1 MQVNPLYKLLK
12 PNSDQPTHIRLF
24 LYHKS
29 LNPGG
34 RFVWGTGKSIYPE
47 LWDDETQRPVNDRY
61 RIGKYK
67 SVDPYIKQHLANI
80 KTYLDRIDGEIS
92 KYFSSCEAQ
101 HLKPSKDGLK
111 SFLDEE
117 IKGIEP
123 EKEKRES
130 LNEYIARLIEEIDNG
145 TRTTPKGK
153 KYSHG
158 TIKNYLNFQNTWN
171 QYQEEVRR
179 KLNFDDVTI
188 QERDRFITW
197 CNEKP
202 QLTRTGKP
210 KVKNGEPVIGLG
222 LNTIGRHIR
231 ILKTILGAA
240 FDEGLHTNIDYQKS
254 QFRTVSEDVDS
265 IFLTEDELAAIINLE
280 LTGRLDQSRDVF
292 VCGCRVSQRWSD
304 YSRLS
309 SSMITTTNNGNKVI
323 KLTQKKTGITVT
335 IPLHPD
341 VKRILDKYDGRL
353 PDLHAQK
360 LNDDLKEIG
369 RLAGVNTI
377 TTVEKTI
384 GGSKEKTTLPKYN
397 FLVSHS
403 ARRTGASLMYLAGI
417 PALDVAK
424 ITGHST
430 ERNLLKYLKI
440 DREVAADRL
449 SKNPFFRNLKIAK

>member
-47 LWDDETQRPVNDRY
+47 LWDDETQRPVDDRY

-67 SVDPYIKQHLANI
+67 SADPYIKQHLTNL
-80 KTYLDRIDGEIS
+80 KTYLDRIDASIS

-101 HLKPSKDGLK
+101 QLKPSKDGLK

-123 EKEKRES
+123 EQEKRES
-130 LNEYIARLIEEIDNG
+130 LNEYIGRFIEEIDNG

-153 KYSHG
+153 RYSHG
-158 TIKNYLNFQNTWN
+158 TIKNYIGFQNIWAE
-171 QYQEEVRR
+171 YQKEARR
-179 KLNFDDVTI
+179 ELDFKDITV
-188 QERDRFITW
+188 QERDRFVTW

-202 QLTRTGKP
+202 RKDRSGNILEKD
-210 KVKNGEPVIGLG
+210 GEIFRGLA

-240 FDEGLHTNIDYQKS
+240 FDEGLHTTIDYQKK
-254 QFRTVSEDVDS
+254 QFKTVSENVES
-265 IFLTEDELAAIINLE
+265 IYLTEEELTAITNLE
-280 LTGRLDQSRDVF
+280 LTGRLEKSRNIF
-292 VCGCRVSQRWSD
+292 LCGCRTAQRFSD
-304 YSRLS
+304 YSRLAT
-309 SSMITTTNNGNKVI
+309 SMITTTNNGNKVI
-323 KLTQKKTGITVT
+323 KLIQKKTGNEVT

-341 VKRILDKYDGRL
+341 VKRILDKYDGKL
-353 PDLHAQK
+353 PQLHEQK
-360 LNDDLKEIG
+360 VNDDLKEIG
-369 RLAGVNTI
+369 KLAGINDI
-377 TTVEKTI
+377 TSIQKTVGGEKQ
-384 GGSKEKTTLPKYN
+384 KTTLAKHR
-397 FLVSHS
+397 FLVTHS
-403 ARRTGASLMYLAGI
+403 ARRTGATLMYLAGI
-417 PALDVAK
+417 PALDIAK

-440 DREVAADRL
+440 DREAAADRL
-449 SKNPFFRNLKIAK
+449 AKNPFFRNLKIAK